1 MSEPA
6 EIFLSTKNRQLKS
19 RDFSNEAEFNAFLS
33 DNSLQA
39 GSILHA
45 GSPYIVRSSQSSKP
59 TNLMQQCRQLQTIPS
74 CHRRSLAN
82 VNAQLGSDITL
93 GLAELFDQQI
103 APAAS
108 RLNQWVNKE
117 KFNFA
122 SAGVGLLQS
131 RSGQFEKSI
140 GAYEKALM
148 EVRSGHQAK
157 LPKLQMMKLESSAR
171 AAWKKLNDL
180 FKAELVKATAKV
192 KARKGTVFNNPQR
205 AINKAKGNRTDAPI
219 RLSSA
224 KELKNL
230 KYMANGLKLGGNIL
244 LAVDVAD
251 RGQKVKADFEQGK
264 DWGKTATV
272 QAAGLSAAVIT
283 GSVVAKGVISG
294 AAAAAL
300 SIGLTMT
307 PVGWAIVVC
316 IGIGAAYVAAT
327 KADEVAQREVKNL
340 YERNG
345 IFNRIPRSL

>member
-1 MSEPA
+1 MSEQA
-6 EIFLSTKNRQLKS
+6 EIFLSTKSRQLKS
-19 RDFSNEAEFNAFLS
+19 NDFENEAAFNAFLN
-33 DNSLQA
+33 DNSLQS
-39 GSILHA
+39 GSFLHA
-45 GSPYIVRSSQSSKP
+45 GTPYIVRPSGSEKP
-59 TNLMQQCRQLQTIPS
+59 TNLMQQCRQLQNIPS

-108 RLNQWVNKE
+108 QLNQWVGEE
-117 KFNFA
+117 KVNLS
-122 SAGVGLLQS
+122 SAAAGILQS
-131 RSGQFEKSI
+131 RSAQFGDKVS
-140 GAYEKALM
+140 AYEKSLM
-148 EVRSGHQAK
+148 EVRRGYKAK
-157 LPKLQMMKLESSAR
+157 LPRLQLMKLESDAR
-171 AAWKKLNDL
+171 AAWKALNDL
-180 FKAELVKATAKV
+180 FKAELIKATAKV
-192 KARKGTVFNNPQR
+192 KARKGTVFTNPQR
-205 AINKAKGNRTDAPI
+205 AIDKAKGNRTDASI
-219 RLSSA
+219 KLSNA

-230 KYMANGLKLGGNIL
+230 KHMSTGLKLGGNIL
-244 LAVDVAD
+244 LAADVAD
-251 RGQKVKADFEQGK
+251 RGQKVKADFDQGK
-264 DWGKTATV
+264 DWGKTASV

-294 AAAAAL
+294 AGAAAL